1 MKRALLLIFTGML
14 LLACGSAKNIVTAD
28 KAPIIASIDLVNVND
43 DRVLVSID
51 PALFTEDAISF
62 YIPKIVPGTY
72 SQDNYG
78 KYIDDLKALDYNGQL
93 LAVIRKDD
101 DSWFIENGKKLDR
114 ITYYVN
120 DTFDT
125 ESEVDNPVF
134 SPAGTNIFKKRK
146 LPLKPSWIYWL
157 FQGIHGSS
165 VRAEDISARCFAT
178 RYFFKRKSEQYIAK

>member
-1 MKRALLLIFTGML
+1 MVP
-14 LLACGSAKNIVTAD
+14 AKNIVTAD

-93 LAVIRKDD
+93 LAVIRKDE

-125 ESEVDNPVF
+125 ESEVDDPVF
-134 SPAGTNIFKKRK
+134 SPAGTNILKDENYLLNLHGFIGYFKGYNEVPYELRI
-146 LPLKPSWIYWL
+146 L
-157 FQGIHGSS
+157 GT
-165 VRAEDISARCFAT
+165 RCFAT
-178 RYFFKRKSEQYIAK
+178 RYFFKRKSGQYIAK